1 MNSRWHD
8 MGEMTL
14 SNGRKKWEGLRH
26 VEDCAHAHTCT
37 CTHRYMDRELTYIV
51 KCTICPP
58 FACQK
63 VEAAEKATVS
73 PAAPWALPEG
83 LEGNAWTV
91 TSLVLCFC
99 TVQDFHVPSFPNS
112 VAGGIY
118 SHMLSQID
126 TQWYH
131 TRPSQQFQVLFF
143 WRQKLEIKYLEKS
156 RSLNILWK
164 GLAFSH
170 HEMFCCLYCP
180 EVMKIYQNTEYSNN
194 VGLGLT
200 SPWKPCVL

>member
-1 MNSRWHD
+1 MHDLPTIRMPESRGCRKSDGLSSHSMVSAWGLGRQRLNS
-8 MGEMTL
+8 
-14 SNGRKKWEGLRH
+14 
-26 VEDCAHAHTCT
+26 C
-37 CTHRYMDRELTYIV
+37 I
-51 KCTICPP
+51 
-58 FACQK
+58 
-63 VEAAEKATVS
+63 
-73 PAAPWALPEG
+73 
-83 LEGNAWTV
+83 
-91 TSLVLCFC
+91 C

-131 TRPSQQFQVLFF
+131 TRRSQQFQVLFS

-156 RSLNILWK
+156 RSFNILWK
-164 GLAFSH
+164 GFAFSYH
-170 HEMFCCLYCP
+170 KIFCCLYCP